1 MRTNTHSVIS
11 IIGIIH
17 SLSWYILNSIISS
30 SDNIFLIL
38 LGCPPTSALSGSQ
51 LLSVDMMIKLKNKV
65 SHNESEVGKDL
76 TRILSSIRASTQVAY
91 TRIVTLH
98 KYIKTLQ
105 YVERKG
111 NCGRFIVLL
120 FPTYS
125 VYLFRHHFTLTRRF
139 TAICPSLPYTVRSVH
154 LLFWSFHQIQMI
166 VQCSLPICSGLLLAF
181 YKLRDSWLRVVSS

>member
-65 SHNESEVGKDL
+65 SHNESEVGK
-76 TRILSSIRASTQVAY
+76 IRTCDQRN
-91 TRIVTLH
+91 T
-98 KYIKTLQ
+98 
-105 YVERKG
+105 
-111 NCGRFIVLL
+111 
-120 FPTYS
+120 P
-125 VYLFRHHFTLTRRF
+125 
-139 TAICPSLPYTVRSVH
+139 
-154 LLFWSFHQIQMI
+154 
-166 VQCSLPICSGLLLAF
+166 LLLALERLMF
-181 YKLRDSWLRVVSS
+181 YPKLFHWATTSPSRGGLLQSALPYLIQFDLFICYSDHFIKYRW